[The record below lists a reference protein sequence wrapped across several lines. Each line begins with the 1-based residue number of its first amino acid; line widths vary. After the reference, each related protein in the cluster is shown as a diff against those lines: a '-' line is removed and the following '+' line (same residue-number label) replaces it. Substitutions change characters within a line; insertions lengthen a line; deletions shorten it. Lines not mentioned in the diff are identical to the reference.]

1 MLFPIDDEFADAQVS
16 TLINLVTKKWD
27 LNILNH
33 LFDPR
38 DVDLIQ
44 SIPLCW
50 KPTKDKLFWPH
61 NQSDLFTMKL
71 AYKFLA

>member
-33 LFDPR
+33 LFDSR

-44 SIPLCW
+44 SIPLC
-50 KPTKDKLFWPH
+50 
-61 NQSDLFTMKL
+61 
-71 AYKFLA
+71 